1 MEFKDFNLDERLLEG
16 IDVMG
21 FEKPTPV
28 QEQAIPLI
36 LQGKDIIASAQTGTG
51 KTAAFVLPLVHKIIN
66 SEQGGNVKALV
77 IVPTRELAM
86 QIDQQLEGMS
96 YFTPISSIAIYGGTD
111 GTSYVKEKQAL
122 KEGADIVICT
132 PGRILS
138 HLYNKYVQVSGLK
151 YLVLDEADRMLDM
164 GFYEDIMKIISYL
177 PEQRQSLFFS
187 ATMPEKAR
195 KLAHQ
200 VLTDPVEVNI
210 ARSKPV
216 EKVLQVAYVLYENQ
230 KIPMLKYLLQGKEL
244 RSVLIFCS
252 TKVGAKELNKE
263 LKAGGLNIDEIHS
276 DLTQSSRENV
286 LRRFK
291 NRSLNILVATD
302 ILSRGIDIEDI
313 DLVVNYDVPNDDED
327 YIHRIGRTARA
338 EAEGV
343 AITLISPKEQGK
355 FHSIEKLLGNPV
367 MKLRLPASLGEGP
380 EYDPGKRMAGR
391 VPRHSRASRQRGD
404 GRRKGR

>member
-1 MEFKDFNLDERLLEG
+1 MDFKDFNLDERLLEG
-16 IDVMG
+16 IEIIG

-36 LQGKDIIASAQTGTG
+36 MQGKDIIASAQTGTG

-66 SEQGGNVKALV
+66 SKQDGHVQALV

-96 YFTPISSIAIYGGTD
+96 YYTPISSIAIYGGTD
-111 GTSYVKEKQAL
+111 GTSYTTEKGAL
-122 KEGADIVICT
+122 KKGADIVICT

-138 HLYNKYVQVSGLK
+138 HLYNKYVMVSGLK

-187 ATMPEKAR
+187 ATMPDKAR
-195 KLAHQ
+195 KLARA
-200 VLTDPVEVNI
+200 VLNDPVEVNI
-210 ARSKPV
+210 AQSKPA
-216 EKVLQVAYVLYENQ
+216 EKVLQVAYVLYDKQ

-252 TKVGAKELNKE
+252 TKVSAKELNKE

-276 DLTQSSRENV
+276 DLIQSSRENV

-355 FHSIEKLLGNPV
+355 FQSIEELLGKPV
-367 MKLRLPASLGEGP
+367 MKLRLPASVGEGP
-380 EYDPGKRMAGR
+380 EYNPRKPGRNMRPKR
-391 VPRHSRASRQRGD
+391 
-404 GRRKGR
+404 KWKK